1 MDCLLSYVEGKRD
14 WTTAKDVFERRNG
27 DSKDY
32 DDHKRLN
39 YAILLANHSD
49 IGEVEEQLVQ
59 IDDLEAWIQCD
70 LALLW
75 LQVNNRE
82 AAVELIEQTVAQGG
96 NAQRSLMNRFNA
108 LIERGYTPEH
118 ARYIEPYNN
127 KDRYTDLA
135 ELLYEAMPESDEA
148 HRILVYALAAN
159 RHWRSVI
166 RAMEDR
172 TIGLRTASSD
182 WFTSLLALAG
192 AYSATGNPQSADR
205 VLEQLS
211 EIAKR
216 SSRKPPD
223 AFGDRA
229 DNIPLRK
236 PLEMYWEKFR

>member
-1 MDCLLSYVEGKRD
+1 M
-14 WTTAKDVFERRNG
+14 
-27 DSKDY
+27 
-32 DDHKRLN
+32 
-39 YAILLANHSD
+39 
-49 IGEVEEQLVQ
+49 
-59 IDDLEAWIQCD
+59 
-70 LALLW
+70 
-75 LQVNNRE
+75 
-82 AAVELIEQTVAQGG
+82 
-96 NAQRSLMNRFNA
+96 
-108 LIERGYTPEH
+108 
-118 ARYIEPYNN
+118 
-127 KDRYTDLA
+127 
-135 ELLYEAMPESDEA
+135 LYEAMPESDEA

-205 VLEQLS
+205 VLKQLS